1 MPPTRLVAI
10 LSFFLNPQIGQSL
23 ICYDCPSYGAECA
36 RPGDENFGELLECPD
51 SPRAACVSIHRL
63 TVIRRTHSI
72 INYITQNMVP
82 YFSRICV
89 FRTQISAN
97 CSKSGV
103 KILAPDGQ
111 HLFVL
116 FLIIFKFSIQ
126 NLILLFSTIVQI
138 K

>member
-1 MPPTRLVAI
+1 MPPTRLFAI

-72 INYITQNMVP
+72 INYSLINM
-82 YFSRICV
+82 RQL
-89 FRTQISAN
+89 QIYSI
-97 CSKSGV
+97 KPKLDIG
-103 KILAPDGQ
+103 
-111 HLFVL
+111 LFVDL
-116 FLIIFKFSIQ
+116 AEFTCF
-126 NLILLFSTIVQI
+126 
-138 K
+138 